1 MLLDWWNVHWTD
13 NVLHLQVIQTTDNT
27 SKVFDVTQTKFFLS
41 ETLAHI
47 MNLSITQGIFP
58 KELKLAKVI
67 PLYKASDPMVFSN
80 YRPVSVLPLFS
91 KILEH
96 LMYTRLL
103 SFINKHKLL
112 YSYQF
117 GFRRGH
123 SPDLALICLVDR
135 ISNALENGEYV
146 LGLFLDFSKAFDTV
160 NPDILFTK
168 LECLG
173 IRDTPL
179 QWFKSYLSDREQYVI
194 YNETCSSYK
203 TISCG
208 VPQGSILGPLL
219 FLLYINDLANVSNV
233 LFSLLFVCV
242 SINLEFEFDFEKFGV
257 SM

>member
-1 MLLDWWNVHWTD
+1 MIKIKKKTEIIIGVACNCTMNNELDRYNCTTLRD
-13 NVLHLQVIQTTDNT
+13 IGQVD
-27 SKVFDVTQTKFFLS
+27 
-41 ETLAHI
+41 
-47 MNLSITQGIFP
+47 
-58 KELKLAKVI
+58 LKL
-67 PLYKASDPMVFSN
+67 LMDTYDPEEIWRRRYPGRKQFLWKGMVFSN

-103 SFINKHKLL
+103 SFINKNKLL

-146 LGLFLDFSKAFDTV
+146 LGLFLDFVTV
-160 NPDILFTK
+160 NHDILFTK

-179 QWFKSYLSDREQYVI
+179 QWFKSYLSNREQYVI

-208 VPQGSILGPLL
+208 VPQGSMTLL
-219 FLLYINDLANVSNV
+219 MYPMFYSHFFLLTIPTCLCLVKI
-233 LFSLLFVCV
+233 LTSLW
-242 SINLEFEFDFEKFGV
+242 I
-257 SM
+257 

>member
-1 MLLDWWNVHWTD
+1 MTRNCNSMVVLPVNLSEIIDIIKNLKHGSPGWDAISANV
-13 NVLHLQVIQTTDNT
+13 V
-27 SKVFDVTQTKFFLS
+27 KVTYPCFI

-47 MNLSITQGIFP
+47 MNISVTQGVFP
-58 KELKLAKVI
+58 KELKLAKII

-80 YRPVSVLPLFS
+80 YRPVSVLPIFS

-123 SPDLALICLVDR
+123 SPDLALICMVDR
-135 ISNALENGEYV
+135 IFNALENGEYV
-146 LGLFLDFSKAFDTV
+146 LGLFLDFSKAFDVV
-160 NPDILFTK
+160 NPDILFNK

-179 QWFKSYLSDREQYVI
+179 QWFQIYLSDREQYVI
-194 YNETCSSYK
+194 YNDNNT
-203 TISCG
+203 
-208 VPQGSILGPLL
+208 
-219 FLLYINDLANVSNV
+219 
-233 LFSLLFVCV
+233 
-242 SINLEFEFDFEKFGV
+242 
-257 SM
+257 

>member
-1 MLLDWWNVHWTD
+1 MTRNCNSMVALPVNQSEIIDIIKNLKHSRPGWDAISANV
-13 NVLHLQVIQTTDNT
+13 V
-27 SKVFDVTQTKFFLS
+27 KVTYPCFI
-41 ETLAHI
+41 EPLAHI
-47 MNLSITQGIFP
+47 MNLSITQGVFP

-135 ISNALENGEYV
+135 IRWCVPRNKIIFMVKRYGWSITSQCIKEYQ
-146 LGLFLDFSKAFDTV
+146 LLLFCQKITYNRHRIRNRINLFITMLATDFSYRLASYFGT
-160 NPDILFTK
+160 NTSDIWH
-168 LECLG
+168 
-173 IRDTPL
+173 R
-179 QWFKSYLSDREQYVI
+179 
-194 YNETCSSYK
+194 
-203 TISCG
+203 
-208 VPQGSILGPLL
+208 
-219 FLLYINDLANVSNV
+219 NDLFFFPKG
-233 LFSLLFVCV
+233 L
-242 SINLEFEFDFEKFGV
+242 NLRLV
-257 SM
+257 PWN